1 RVFCASPLP
10 STPGDNL
17 FVKCE
22 QNVDDLSEDFIIPD
36 PIPPTTETLF
46 SQEELASVTSPSALV
61 FEGDLAI
68 QEQLKTFF
76 ILKTVLKFP
85 TETLCEIL
93 RDEGGEN
100 HDQSRQ
106 WSPQLCRSCEVLVS
120 QFYETFKQLSKLQRK
135 LTRMD
140 EELRGKIHESKDKA
154 IDSKT
159 GKIRSQV
166 ILVDKI
172 IPQPEVPHS
181 DNFIETN
188 NFFEAETPPETGDNT
203 LDIEYAFIKVECQDN
218 QDDFNG
224 TKVFS
229 QDSTPEEES
238 HDFNSNEQTPP
249 QFKSPLKK
257 AQEQRNTGGARS
269 RMHPWKPSVSDGS
282 RCPKCKKELSS
293 IKDHTNR
300 YRHILNCG
308 QTFKCPFCPCFY
320 TRKDNLRTHMRKCS
334 KIKSPSNIMIKGD

>member
-1 RVFCASPLP
+1 M
-10 STPGDNL
+10 
-17 FVKCE
+17 E
-22 QNVDDLSEDFIIPD
+22 
-36 PIPPTTETLF
+36 
-46 SQEELASVTSPSALV
+46 
-61 FEGDLAI
+61 
-68 QEQLKTFF
+68 
-76 ILKTVLKFP
+76 
-85 TETLCEIL
+85 
-93 RDEGGEN
+93 
-100 HDQSRQ
+100 
-106 WSPQLCRSCEVLVS
+106 PQLCRSCEVIVS
-120 QFYETFKQLSKLQRK
+120 KFYETFKQLSKLQRK
-135 LTRMD
+135 LTRME

-166 ILVDKI
+166 VLM
-172 IPQPEVPHS
+172 
-181 DNFIETN
+181 
-188 NFFEAETPPETGDNT
+188 AETPPETGDNT

-269 RMHPWKPSVSDGS
+269 RMIHPWKPSVSDGS

-308 QTFKCPFCPCFY
+308 QTFKCPFCPFLY
-320 TRKDNLRTHMRKCS
+320 AQR
-334 KIKSPSNIMIKGD
+334 